1 MCVRNSGYC
10 GYRGYQLAHPFCASA
25 RGCVEVVEVAD
36 IISLYRKFDL
46 YFPLR
51 DFLYIDLHDFHTYG
65 ENPVYSRFFV
75 LLMQRAAILPSQGL
89 CSIRKLRSNGLV

>member
-1 MCVRNSGYC
+1 M
-10 GYRGYQLAHPFCASA
+10 RGYHVISLYRLICACEIVATVATVATNLPPFCTSA

-65 ENPVYSRFFV
+65 
-75 LLMQRAAILPSQGL
+75 
-89 CSIRKLRSNGLV
+89 K

>member
-1 MCVRNSGYC
+1 MRGNRIFFL
-10 GYRGYQLAHPFCASA
+10 YRLICACEIVATVATVATNLPPFYASA

-51 DFLYIDLHDFHTYG
+51 AFLYIDLHDFHTDG
-65 ENPVYSRFFV
+65 KTPE
-75 LLMQRAAILPSQGL
+75 
-89 CSIRKLRSNGLV
+89 

>member
-1 MCVRNSGYC
+1 MCVRNSGY
-10 GYRGYQLAHPFCASA
+10 RGYQFAPRFAHRQGA
-25 RGCVEVVEVAD
+25 CVEVVEVAD

-65 ENPVYSRFFV
+65 KFPVFARLCG
-75 LLMQRAAILPSQGL
+75 LLMQMAAILPSQGL
-89 CSIRKLRSNGLV
+89 CSIRKLCSNGLD